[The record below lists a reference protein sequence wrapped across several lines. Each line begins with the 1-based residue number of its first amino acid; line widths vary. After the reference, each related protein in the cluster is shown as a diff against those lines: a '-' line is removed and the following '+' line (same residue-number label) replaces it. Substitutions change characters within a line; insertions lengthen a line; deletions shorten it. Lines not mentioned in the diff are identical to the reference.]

1 MKTNLLKTLLVGAA
15 LMLGLGASAQT
26 ERFYVGVTGY
36 NNNHKNAQ
44 TVYATMYD
52 NFAFSIKLPEASAK
66 IGATYADVQMRM
78 TGVEGLGLAADET
91 RNYSVSYDTGV
102 TVTEQTLSEWL
113 PNSYALADSKVVS
126 VPVTVV
132 DYIKT
137 NITPTRQ
144 TFTYTIAGVEKTQI
158 VGTPSSTEDA
168 RKAWAIITNE
178 TTATRPESHDSKFIL
193 KAGAYFQ
200 IGNEKVFCDG
210 KDVDLLVN
218 NGQETV
224 QNTLTSELSYTTVTE
239 DTKKV
244 VLYLPAGSTMKVDNS
259 MAELDNNCT
268 ITFDCSNL
276 EEGALDNLITTA
288 LNLNGATTEDAM
300 KKISIQNV
308 LKFFDALIGLIDKA
322 TVIPCTVQFGEPTNV
337 PFITVY
343 AGKET
348 PEDGLKTIA
357 EFNEIKNTKTHNAL
371 GFVDAADA
379 EEYAVELRGVN
390 NIVVKYPAGKAG
402 NYYYE
407 SPKLVLTDI
416 MSTPATAPDNITDF
430 YSPVDFIAVTGG
442 YYREFAN
449 KTSTCCLP
457 FELTGS
463 DFLNGD
469 GYLMTFAFYEA
480 LNDESQSGNVTGESS
495 VDAYAYF
502 NKRATINAGVP
513 CFIYNTTGVMSMDI
527 AFENTKIVGTPDNS
541 ANLQGT
547 FISGSCFAS
556 TDFWGI
562 DTTGQQLGR
571 YSETTTAYPFRSA
584 LTLTHNAPFNN
595 WENHSTSGSVKRLFI
610 GVMDDNG
617 DATSIDGVQIKVA
630 EKAKAIYNI
639 NGAKVSNISKPGL
652 YIVNGVKMFAK

>member
-36 NNNHKNAQ
+36 LNNNTNPQ

-52 NFAFSIKLPEASAK
+52 NFAFSINLPDASAK

-78 TGVEGLGLAADET
+78 TGVEGLGLAANET
-91 RNYSVSYDTGV
+91 RNYKVSYDTGV

-132 DYIKT
+132 DYIKK

-210 KDVDLLVN
+210 KDVELLVN

-224 QNTLTSELSYTTVTE
+224 QNTLTSELSYTTVAE

-244 VLYLPAGSTMKVDNS
+244 VLYLPEGSTMKVDNS
-259 MAELDNNCT
+259 MAELQNNCT

-276 EEGALDNLITTA
+276 EDGDLDNLITTA

-348 PEDGLKTIA
+348 PEVGLKTIA
-357 EFNEIKNTKTHNAL
+357 QFNDIKQNVTRNAI
-371 GFVDAADA
+371 GIVEEQYADA
-379 EEYAVELRGVN
+379 VKNVTNA
-390 NIVVKYPAGKAG
+390 VVKYKAG
-402 NYYYE
+402 AGNNYYYE
-407 SPKLVLTDI
+407 CQKLDLVDVTTTLNP
-416 MSTPATAPDNITDF
+416 STTNY
-430 YSPVDFIAVTGG
+430 YSPVDFVAISGG
-442 YYREFAN
+442 YKWTE
-449 KTSTCCLP
+449 TSRNNTIMCLP
-457 FELTGS
+457 FELTQN
-463 DFLNGD
+463 DVPTAQL
-469 GYLMTFAFYEA
+469 LTFAFKEDLTNGNAYVYFQKRSDVKA
-480 LNDESQSGNVTGESS
+480 GTPIMIFDTQKKGLNYT
-495 VDAYAYF
+495 F
-502 NKRATINAGVP
+502 N
-513 CFIYNTTGVMSMDI
+513 NTY
-527 AFENTKIVGTPDNS
+527 IVGTPNNG
-541 ANLQGT
+541 ANYQGT
-547 FISGSCFAS
+547 FVYTDKYSTCYTVYVEGGTELLGVAPVIAPFRGCISLAKDSWFNSGSNHAES
-556 TDFWGI
+556 AAPAKLMIAII
-562 DTTGQQLGR
+562 DENGEATT
-571 YSETTTAYPFRSA
+571 
-584 LTLTHNAPFNN
+584 
-595 WENHSTSGSVKRLFI
+595 
-610 GVMDDNG
+610 
-617 DATSIDGVQIKVA
+617 IDGVSLGNKKA
-630 EKAKAIYNI
+630 ETIYTI
-639 NGAKVSNISKPGL
+639 NGAKVLKISKPGL
-652 YIVNGVKMFAK
+652 YIVNGVKRFVK

>member
-36 NNNHKNAQ
+36 LNNNTNPQ

-52 NFAFSIKLPEASAK
+52 NFAFSINLPDASAK
-66 IGATYADVQMRM
+66 IGATYADVKMRM
-78 TGVEGLGLAADET
+78 TGVEGLGLAANET
-91 RNYSVSYDTGV
+91 RNYKVSYDTGV

-113 PNSYALADSKVVS
+113 PKSYALADSKVVS

-210 KDVDLLVN
+210 KDVELLVN

-259 MAELDNNCT
+259 MAELQNNCT

-276 EEGALDNLITTA
+276 EDGDLNNLITTA
-288 LNLNGATTEDAM
+288 LNLNGASTEDAM

-322 TVIPCTVQFGEPTNV
+322 TVIPCTVQFGEPKDV

-348 PEDGLKTIA
+348 PEVGLKTIA
-357 EFNEIKNTKTHNAL
+357 QFNDIKQNVTRNAI
-371 GFVDAADA
+371 GIVEEQYADA
-379 EEYAVELRGVN
+379 VKNVTNA
-390 NIVVKYPAGKAG
+390 VVKYKAG
-402 NYYYE
+402 AGNNYYYE
-407 SPKLVLTDI
+407 CQKLELVDPK
-416 MSTPATAPDNITDF
+416 TAGAKKADY
-430 YSPVDFIAVTGG
+430 YSPVSFVAISGG
-442 YYREFAN
+442 YKWTE
-449 KTSTCCLP
+449 TSRNNTIMCLP
-457 FELTGS
+457 FELTQN
-463 DFLNGD
+463 DVPTAQL
-469 GYLMTFAFYEA
+469 LTFAFKED
-480 LNDESQSGNVTGESS
+480 LTNGN
-495 VDAYAYF
+495 AYVYF
-502 NKRATINAGVP
+502 QKRSDVKAGTP
-513 CFIYNTTGVMSMDI
+513 IMIFDTEKNGLDYTFNNTY
-527 AFENTKIVGTPDNS
+527 IVGTPNNG
-541 ANLQGT
+541 ANYQGT
-547 FISGSCFAS
+547 FVYTEECSNCYTVTKSGDTEKLGIAPALAPFRGCISLAKDSWFNSGSNHTESAAPAKLMIAI
-556 TDFWGI
+556 I
-562 DTTGQQLGR
+562 DENGEATT
-571 YSETTTAYPFRSA
+571 
-584 LTLTHNAPFNN
+584 
-595 WENHSTSGSVKRLFI
+595 
-610 GVMDDNG
+610 
-617 DATSIDGVQIKVA
+617 IDGVSLGNKKA
-630 EKAKAIYNI
+630 ETIYTI
-639 NGAKVSNISKPGL
+639 NGAKVSKISKPGL
-652 YIVNGVKMFAK
+652 YIVNGVKRYVK

>member
-36 NNNHKNAQ
+36 LNDHTTPQ

-52 NFAFSIKLPEASAK
+52 NFAFSINLPDASAK
-66 IGATYADVQMRM
+66 IGATYANVQMRM
-78 TGVEGLGLAADET
+78 TGVEGLGLAANET
-91 RNYSVSYDTGV
+91 RNYNVSYDTGV

-224 QNTLTSELSYTTVTE
+224 QNTLTSELSYATVTE

-259 MAELDNNCT
+259 MAELQNNCT

-276 EEGALDNLITTA
+276 EDGDLDNLITTA

-322 TVIPCTVQFGEPTNV
+322 TVIPCTVQFGDPTDG
-337 PFITVY
+337 FITVY
-343 AGKET
+343 PGSSAKMENQTLAQFERTRASYPNAIGFVTEDHAIDVVGKE
-348 PEDGLKTIA
+348 
-357 EFNEIKNTKTHNAL
+357 
-371 GFVDAADA
+371 
-379 EEYAVELRGVN
+379 
-390 NIVVKYPAGKAG
+390 NIVVEYGVGKSG
-402 NYYYE
+402 KYYE
-407 SPKLVLTDI
+407 CEKFVLTDRKADTNC
-416 MSTPATAPDNITDF
+416 SF
-430 YSPVDFIAVTGG
+430 YSPVRFNALTGG
-442 YYREFAN
+442 YTRSISSNNA
-449 KTSTCCLP
+449 SCCLP
-457 FELTGS
+457 FALSTNELVDGGKILTFSYAEPVLTRDTNEKTGDS
-463 DFLNGD
+463 WI
-469 GYLMTFAFYEA
+469 
-480 LNDESQSGNVTGESS
+480 
-495 VDAYAYF
+495 YF
-502 NKRATINAGVP
+502 NSRSEINAGIP
-513 CFIYNTTGVMSMDI
+513 CFLLFTKGVKITFNNT
-527 AFENTKIVGTPDNS
+527 EIVGEPDNS

-547 FISGSCFAS
+547 FTYTNAWAS
-556 TDFWGI
+556 SDYYGVAATG
-562 DTTGQQLGR
+562 TTLSPYNSTTQGTPLR
-571 YSETTTAYPFRSA
+571 SSLYLNYSDEFNGGMNKGTTAGA
-584 LTLTHNAPFNN
+584 KN
-595 WENHSTSGSVKRLFI
+595 LFI
-610 GVMDDNG
+610 AVIENG
-617 DATSIDGVQIKVA
+617 EATSVDGVKVPMKPA
-630 EKAKAIYNI
+630 TETIYSI
-639 NGAKVSNISKPGL
+639 NGTKISKISKPGL
-652 YIVNGVKMFAK
+652 YIVNGVKRFVK

>member
-36 NNNHKNAQ
+36 LNDHTTPQ

-52 NFAFSIKLPEASAK
+52 NFAFSINLPDASAK
-66 IGATYADVQMRM
+66 IGATYADVKMRM

-178 TTATRPESHDSKFIL
+178 TTATRPTSHDSKFVL

-210 KDVDLLVN
+210 KDVELLVN

-224 QNTLTSELSYTTVTE
+224 QNTLTSELSYTTVAE

-244 VLYLPAGSTMKVDNS
+244 VLYLPEGSTMKVDNS
-259 MAELDNNCT
+259 MAELQNNCT

-276 EEGALDNLITTA
+276 EDGDLDNLITTA
-288 LNLNGATTEDAM
+288 LNLNGASTEDAM

-322 TVIPCTVQFGEPTNV
+322 TVIPCTVQFGEPTDGFV
-337 PFITVY
+337 TVY
-343 AGKET
+343 PGSSAKMENQTLAQFAET
-348 PEDGLKTIA
+348 RASYP
-357 EFNEIKNTKTHNAL
+357 NAI
-371 GFVDAADA
+371 GFVTEDHAAD
-379 EEYAVELRGVN
+379 VEGVK
-390 NIVVKYPAGKAG
+390 NIVVEYSVGK
-402 NYYYE
+402 NDNKYYE
-407 SPKLVLTDI
+407 CEELVLTDQK
-416 MSTPATAPDNITDF
+416 DF
-430 YSPVDFIAVTGG
+430 YTPVNFIAHKGEYSRTILK
-442 YYREFAN
+442 N
-449 KTSTCCLP
+449 TNTCCVP
-457 FELTGS
+457 FALEKKWFSS
-463 DFLNGD
+463 DVQL
-469 GYLMTFAFYEA
+469 LTFAYYQPINEGGV
-480 LNDESQSGNVTGESS
+480 LGGGN
-495 VDAYAYF
+495 AYAYF
-502 NKRATINAGVP
+502 NSNEIVNGGIP
-513 CFIYNTTGVMSMDI
+513 CFIFSRSGCALNVTFEDTEIVAEPEGSSNLHGFYRAATGLTDSYGINSVGDKLATATKAK
-527 AFENTKIVGTPDNS
+527 AFRCV
-541 ANLQGT
+541 
-547 FISGSCFAS
+547 
-556 TDFWGI
+556 
-562 DTTGQQLGR
+562 
-571 YSETTTAYPFRSA
+571 
-584 LTLTHNAPFNN
+584 LTLTWDEMFNGGS
-595 WENHSTSGSVKRLFI
+595 NHTGASAAKEIKIAII
-610 GVMDDNG
+610 GEDGN
-617 DATSIDGVQIKVA
+617 ATSIDGVDLGNKNA
-630 EKAKAIYNI
+630 EAIYTI
-639 NGAKVSNISKPGL
+639 NGTKISKISKSGL
-652 YIVNGVKMFAK
+652 YIVNGVKRFVK

>member
-52 NFAFSIKLPEASAK
+52 NFAFSINLPEASAK

-178 TTATRPESHDSKFIL
+178 TTATRPTSHDSKFIL

-322 TVIPCTVQFGEPTNV
+322 TVIPCTVQFGEPKDV

-348 PEDGLKTIA
+348 PERDLKTIA
-357 EFNEIKNTKTHNAL
+357 EFNEIKANVTRNAI
-371 GFVDAADA
+371 GIVEEQYADA
-379 EEYAVELRGVN
+379 VKDVTN
-390 NIVVKYPAGKAG
+390 VVVKYKAG
-402 NYYYE
+402 AGNNYYYE
-407 SPKLVLTDI
+407 CQKLELVDVT
-416 MSTPATAPDNITDF
+416 TTQNRATTNY
-430 YSPVDFIAVTGG
+430 YSPVDFVAISGG
-442 YYREFAN
+442 YKWTENGRN
-449 KTSTCCLP
+449 NTIMCLP
-457 FELTGS
+457 FELTQA
-463 DFLNGD
+463 DVPTAQL
-469 GYLMTFAFYEA
+469 LTFAFQEVLA
-480 LNDESQSGNVTGESS
+480 DGRTF
-495 VDAYAYF
+495 AYF
-502 NKRATINAGVP
+502 HKRDVVKPGLPILIFDTARNGINYKFNNSV
-513 CFIYNTTGVMSMDI
+513 I
-527 AFENTKIVGTPDNS
+527 AGTPNNS
-541 ANLQGT
+541 ANYQGT
-547 FISGSCFAS
+547 FI
-556 TDFWGI
+556 
-562 DTTGQQLGR
+562 
-571 YSETTTAYPFRSA
+571 ETTKYAGNYAVATRLDGEYLSNVTTLAPFRGSLSLNRDIWFNDGANHENAGSA
-584 LTLTHNAPFNN
+584 KIMIAIID
-595 WENHSTSGSVKRLFI
+595 ENG
-610 GVMDDNG
+610 N
-617 DATSIDGVQIKVA
+617 ATSIDGVSLGNK
-630 EKAKAIYNI
+630 KADSIYTI
-639 NGAKVSNISKPGL
+639 NGVKVSKISKPGL
-652 YIVNGVKMFAK
+652 YIVNGVKRFVK

>member
-36 NNNHKNAQ
+36 DNHHENPQ

-52 NFAFSIKLPEASAK
+52 NFAFSINLPDASAK
-66 IGATYADVQMRM
+66 IGAKYADINMRM
-78 TGVEGLGLAADET
+78 TGVEGLGLAANET
-91 RNYSVSYDTGV
+91 RKYRVSYDTGV
-102 TVTEQTLSEWL
+102 PVTEQTLSEWL

-168 RKAWAIITNE
+168 AKAWAIITNE
-178 TTATRPESHDSKFIL
+178 TKATRPESHDSKFIL
-193 KAGAYFQ
+193 KDGAYFQ

-210 KDVDLLVN
+210 KDVELLVN

-259 MAELDNNCT
+259 MAELENNCT

-276 EEGALDNLITTA
+276 EDGDLNNLISTA
-288 LNLNGATTEDAM
+288 RNLNGATTEDAM

-348 PEDGLKTIA
+348 PEDGLKTIE
-357 EFNEIKNTKTHNAL
+357 EFENIKNTITKNAI
-371 GFVDAADA
+371 GIVDEVYADA
-379 EEYAVELRGVN
+379 VKDVTNA
-390 NIVVKYPAGKAG
+390 VVKYKVGAGD

-407 SPKLVLTDI
+407 CQNLQLVDVTTTKNP
-416 MSTPATAPDNITDF
+416 STTNY
-430 YSPVDFIAVTGG
+430 YSPVDFVAISGG
-442 YYREFAN
+442 YKWTETGRNNSLMCF
-449 KTSTCCLP
+449 P
-457 FELTGS
+457 FELKQENVPTAQ
-463 DFLNGD
+463 L
-469 GYLMTFAFYEA
+469 LTFAFQEK
-480 LNDESQSGNVTGESS
+480 LPEGN
-495 VDAYAYF
+495 AYAYF
-502 NKRATINAGVP
+502 HKRNVIKPGVP
-513 CFIYNTTGVMSMDI
+513 ILIYDTARKGVDYKFNNSVI
-527 AFENTKIVGTPDNS
+527 AGMPNNS
-541 ANLQGT
+541 ANYQGA
-547 FISGSCFAS
+547 FITTEKFAGDTYYSVATRGTDEYLS
-556 TDFWGI
+556 TVG
-562 DTTGQQLGR
+562 TL
-571 YSETTTAYPFRSA
+571 APFRGC
-584 LTLTHNAPFNN
+584 LCLNRDTPFNGGA
-595 WENHSTSGSVKRLFI
+595 NHA
-610 GVMDDNG
+610 DDSFSSAKIMIAIIDENG
-617 DATSIDGVQIKVA
+617 DATSIDGVSLGNKKA
-630 EKAKAIYNI
+630 ETIYTI
-639 NGAKVSNISKPGL
+639 NGVKVSKVTKPGL
-652 YIVNGVKMFAK
+652 YIVNGVKRFVK